1 MNQYYIFAPETIK
14 TFQNLTHQIKQK
26 IAQTGIETLQ
36 KTLARYPHLIHL
48 LTEIQDNNNV
58 LASEIVTKL
67 DNYLGSYLQNIQQ
80 AQKERELSLEQRT
93 KLNKVLYHL
102 LPKTTNYITKTNK
115 YIQIVEQ
122 LI

>member
-36 KTLARYPHLIHL
+36 KTLARYPHLIDL

-67 DNYLGSYLQNIQQ
+67 DNYTL
-80 AQKERELSLEQRT
+80 
-93 KLNKVLYHL
+93 
-102 LPKTTNYITKTNK
+102 
-115 YIQIVEQ
+115 
-122 LI
+122 